1 MQKIHDFH
9 SIIDRLT
16 TSQRIS
22 NRVPRNYGI
31 DMELYTNEIHLLD
44 IVEKYPEY
52 NLSEIATRIQMSKM
66 AISALAKKLQA
77 KGLLEIKQG
86 KNKKELICTLTP
98 RGEVAVATH
107 AAYHK
112 MEDIFL
118 TEKLSKYTEEE
129 LKLVEGFLE
138 DYAQYLEMY
147 AKDPTM
153 L

>member
-31 DMELYTNEIHLLD
+31 DVELYTNEIHLLD
-44 IVEKYPEY
+44 IVEKYPQY

-77 KGLLEIKQG
+77 KPSQIMVL
-86 KNKKELICTLTP
+86 
-98 RGEVAVATH
+98 A
-107 AAYHK
+107 
-112 MEDIFL
+112 FL
-118 TEKLSKYTEEE
+118 KPYTSV
-129 LKLVEGFLE
+129 KTSP
-138 DYAQYLEMY
+138 
-147 AKDPTM
+147 KI
-153 L
+153 